1 MVFADE
7 QNHVRRIMTKLIDP
21 TYFQELADQPP
32 EDICRR
38 ALCRYDETTR
48 AYVVDAWADE
58 FTIHPHEQKI
68 DRMTNNDREP
78 HKYFHLFIIYYL
90 LRAKEIKIS
99 NEWIS
104 DKDIPGGPTF
114 FRGPHEIPTNLI
126 SGRYGN
132 DIEEFRKRCE
142 QLRGTVLDMAD
153 AAYRFVMT
161 PRIPVAVLYW
171 KGDDEF
177 PPEAKILYDRTITE
191 HLTSDIIFAL
201 AVAICARIGSVS
213 EEDLI

>member
-1 MVFADE
+1 
-7 QNHVRRIMTKLIDP
+7 MTKLIDAG
-21 TYFQELADQPP
+21 YFQELADQPP

-48 AYVVDAWADE
+48 AYVVCAWGDE
-58 FTIHPHEQKI
+58 FTIYPRERKI
-68 DRMTNNDREP
+68 DRLSNNGGDP
-78 HKYFHLFIIYYL
+78 HQYFHLFIVYYL
-90 LRAKEIKIS
+90 LRAKEIERT

-104 DKDIPGGPTF
+104 DKDLPGGSTF

-126 SGRYGN
+126 TGRYGN
-132 DIEEFRKRCE
+132 NIEKFRKRCE
-142 QLRGTVLDMAD
+142 QLHGTVLGMAD
-153 AAYRFVMT
+153 AAYRFIVT

-201 AVAICARIGSVS
+201 AVEICARIGSAS
-213 EEDLI
+213 DEGLI